1 MSILSL
7 EGVGKRFA
15 GLRVIDGISFE
26 VTERS
31 ITSIVGPNGA
41 GKSTLF
47 NIISG
52 YLKPTE
58 GRVAF
63 RGETIT
69 GLAPYHICRRGIARA
84 FQISKPFPELSLR
97 ENVLVAANFG
107 RAGERDVDTVTHQA
121 LDICNLRPVAAQQA
135 RTLSIGNLRRLEIAR
150 AIAARPL
157 LLLADEPCAGLND
170 TETRELSEVLL
181 RIRDSGITVLLV
193 EHDLK
198 AVRSVSD
205 RVIVIEAGRQI
216 ADGTADEVFADQAVI
231 DAYLGVPMT

>member
-107 RAGERDVDTVTHQA
+107 RAGERDVDTVTRQA